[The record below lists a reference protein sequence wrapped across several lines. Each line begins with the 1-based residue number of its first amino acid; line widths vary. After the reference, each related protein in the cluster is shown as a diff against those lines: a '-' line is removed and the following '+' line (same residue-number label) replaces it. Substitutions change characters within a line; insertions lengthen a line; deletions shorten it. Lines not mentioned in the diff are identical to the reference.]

1 MTGSDTWRATASPR
15 LREAVRARAFP
26 AEPSP
31 DAAAVARSV
40 LAAGGEDVRAV
51 LFFGSRKSGA
61 TPRPSSAYD
70 LLLLTGDYRPVY
82 AALGRAGVLRGRER
96 VAAALNR
103 VLPPNQVAV
112 PARLADGSPVL
123 AKCAI
128 VGLERLLRETSAA
141 RSDHFL
147 AGRLFQPVEVLHV
160 ADAATGERLLDALA
174 SAVAE
179 TYGWVRPWLPERFD
193 AAAYARTAL
202 RVSFAGEIRPE
213 PGARADALLE
223 AQREHHE
230 AVLGTLLADLAEA
243 GELRPAEGGPWALAR
258 PAGAGERWRS
268 RLYFRRSLLRA
279 TARWAKHVATFEGWL
294 DFILGKVER
303 HNGRR
308 FVLTERERRLPL
320 VFLWPR
326 LVRFLREKRR

>member
-1 MTGSDTWRATASPR
+1 MTPGSVAPSAASPR
-15 LREAVRARAFP
+15 LRDAVRARAFP
-26 AEPSP
+26 QEPRP
-31 DAAAVARSV
+31 DVAAVARSV
-40 LAAGGEDVRAV
+40 LAAGGEDVRALV
-51 LFFGSRKSGA
+51 FFGSRKSGA

-70 LLLLTGDYRPVY
+70 LLLLTRDYRPVY
-82 AALGRAGVLRGRER
+82 SALGRAGVLRGRER
-96 VAAALNR
+96 LAAALNR

-112 PARLADGSPVL
+112 PATAADGSAVL

-128 VGLERLLRETSAA
+128 VSLERLLRETSSA
-141 RSDHFL
+141 RGDHFL
-147 AGRLFQPVEVLHV
+147 AGRLFQPVEVVHV
-160 ADAATGERLLDALA
+160 ADAATAEQVLDALV

-193 AAAYARTAL
+193 AAAYARAAL

-213 PGARADALLE
+213 PGARADALLA

-230 AVLGTLLADLAEA
+230 AVLGQLLADLAAA
-243 GELRPAEGGPWALAR
+243 GELRAAEGGWTLAR

-268 RLYFRRSLLRA
+268 RLYFRRSLVRA
-279 TARWAKHVATFEGWL
+279 TVRWAKHVATFEGWL

-303 HNGRR
+303 HNGGRI
-308 FVLTERERRLPL
+308 VLTERERRLPL
-320 VFLWPR
+320 LFLWPR